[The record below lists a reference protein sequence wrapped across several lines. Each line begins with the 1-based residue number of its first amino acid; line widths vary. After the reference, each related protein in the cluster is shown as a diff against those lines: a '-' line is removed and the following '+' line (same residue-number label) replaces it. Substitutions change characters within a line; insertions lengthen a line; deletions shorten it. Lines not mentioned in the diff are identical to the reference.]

1 MSDRDVERL
10 RMSADEFRALPE
22 TTQRTELIEGEVVMA
37 PAPRH
42 THQRAV
48 LLIARYLQDNAPDGE
63 VVIAPSDV
71 YLDGANALQ
80 PDVFWVRAGSTA
92 CTLGDDDYWYGAP
105 DLVVEVLSPATEAQD
120 RQRKFHIYERHGVR
134 ELWLVQTTQPFVE
147 VFTLADGTFTRLG
160 LFQPGATFDSPAL
173 GKPVDVQKLLE
184 D

>member
-1 MSDRDVERL
+1 
-10 RMSADEFRALPE
+10 
-22 TTQRTELIEGEVVMA
+22 MA
-37 PAPRH
+37 PAPRDK
-42 THQRAV
+42 HQAFVGSVHLFLAALR
-48 LLIARYLQDNAPDGE
+48 LGGYLRL
-63 VVIAPSDV
+63 APSDV

-134 ELWLVQTTQPFVE
+134 ELWLVQTTEPFVE